1 MPVFLGGLALLW
13 TAPLLLLY
21 PDGMSAGTREPT
33 VSLNPPWT
41 TILKEDRVTLT
52 CKENN
57 SLELNSTVWFHNKT
71 KLRVTTLTL
80 DIVKAQTRDSG
91 EYTCQNKGS
100 MLSKPVSLKVF
111 SEWLLLQA
119 STEVVLEGESFLI
132 RCHSWRNLNVKR
144 VTYYRN
150 GKFLQFWYDNYNITI
165 NNATETDSGT
175 YYCTGWISKKNHT
188 SNFLNIVVR
197 KDSPP
202 EHQSKYYWLQFV
214 IPSLVVL
221 LFAADTGLFIS
232 TQQQLTLLLKI
243 KTTRRSR
250 NLMDPRPKPDPK
262 KN

>member
-1 MPVFLGGLALLW
+1 
-13 TAPLLLLY
+13 
-21 PDGMSAGTREPT
+21 MSAGTREPT
-33 VSLNPPWT
+33 
-41 TILKEDRVTLT
+41 
-52 CKENN
+52 
-57 SLELNSTVWFHNKT
+57 T

-111 SEWLLLQA
+111 SE
-119 STEVVLEGESFLI
+119 
-132 RCHSWRNLNVKR
+132 CHSWRNLNVKR

-250 NLMDPRPKPDPK
+250 NLMDPRPKTDPK

>member
-1 MPVFLGGLALLW
+1 RR
-13 TAPLLLLY
+13 PLLEGPTWVWVAAGVGTLAVFVVNFSGLL
-21 PDGMSAGTREPT
+21 
-33 VSLNPPWT
+33 SLNPPWT
-41 TILKEDRVTLT
+41 PILKEDNVTLT
-52 CKENN
+52 CKENS
-57 SLELNSTVWFHNKT
+57 SLELNSTVWYHNKT
-71 KLRVTTLTL
+71 KLGVTTLTL
-80 DIVKAQTRDSG
+80 DIVKAQTKNSG
-91 EYTCQNKGS
+91 EYRCRNKGS
-100 MLSKPVSLKVF
+100 ILSKPVSLK
-111 SEWLLLQA
+111 A

-132 RCHSWRNLNVKR
+132 RCHSWRNLNVKK

-175 YYCTGWISKKNHT
+175 YYCTGWISKQNHT

-197 KDSPP
+197 KDSPA
-202 EHQSKYYWLQFV
+202 EHQSKYHWLQFV

-250 NLMDPRPKPDPK
+250 NLMDPRPKPDAK